1 MGLVSSLGRSCG
13 SCRAARAGSAS
24 WRLSRTCQAPWP
36 SHGRQGTDSRRRR
49 RRRRRRRPGAP
60 RPPPRLPG
68 RRRRTGEEGG
78 LRGGEGADW
87 RGDAREGRGRKR
99 EALVWERQ
107 GAWRRGGAT
116 QSKGGGAWGGQW
128 PQGCEE
134 RQDPCGRAWNHGGH
148 APEHS
153 RWPRGPA
160 WGEGEETRSHAR
172 RRRRDFRGE
181 RVRSG
186 GRVRRVAG
194 PGPADPQRTT
204 PQPLPLPASS
214 SSSAPSHPLRAISGR
229 NEAGC
234 VCWGSAWRSRR
245 RR

>member
-87 RGDAREGRGRKR
+87 RGDAREGRGRER
-99 EALVWERQ
+99 ETLVWGRQ

-116 QSKGGGAWGGQW
+116 QSSGARMGWAVAARTRGKAGPVGPRVESRRARTRAQPPAERASVGVGGG
-128 PQGCEE
+128 
-134 RQDPCGRAWNHGGH
+134 DTL
-148 APEHS
+148 S
-153 RWPRGPA
+153 
-160 WGEGEETRSHAR
+160 
-172 RRRRDFRGE
+172 RRRDSEASAFAAAGAYAGSRGQGPLIRRE
-181 RVRSG
+181 RR
-186 GRVRRVAG
+186 
-194 PGPADPQRTT
+194 
-204 PQPLPLPASS
+204 
-214 SSSAPSHPLRAISGR
+214 PSPCPCRPPPPLRRPHTHCGQ
-229 NEAGC
+229 
-234 VCWGSAWRSRR
+234 
-245 RR
+245 